1 MQEQYERIEAY
12 LDGTLPEPEREAFEA
27 ELERDQTLAAE
38 VELHRRLHRTLGN
51 ADEWAFRQNLEAIS
65 EAYEAPAENGKP
77 GNRSALRLLLGILI
91 LITVASLLYYFFM
104 PAPDA
109 APSAEPPKAEQP
121 APLPT
126 APEEAPANEP
136 EEEEA
141 APTPKDT
148 PEAMT
153 EPDIPADQPNGAL
166 EALVA
171 ASPLS
176 TTYELAVEANLSAQG
191 FTLEGEMLS
200 AQYEAGQPM
209 TVALFDNQPGSYPD
223 APRHTGELQVMEAD
237 EDAPIAFA
245 AKKAYFLAYEAALDL
260 PPGLYYYVIRVD
272 GEAEALWVG
281 KVER

>member
-12 LDGTLPEPEREAFEA
+12 LDGTLPEPERKAFEA
-27 ELERDQTLAAE
+27 ELERDKTLAAE
-38 VELHRRLHRTLGN
+38 VELHRRVHRTLGN

-77 GNRSALRLLLGILI
+77 ENRSALRLLLGILI
-91 LITVASLLYYFFM
+91 LIIVASLLYYFFM

-109 APSAEPPKAEQP
+109 APAEPPVIEQP
-121 APLPT
+121 TPSPT
-126 APEEAPANEP
+126 APEEAP
-136 EEEEA
+136 EEEPVEETTTPT
-141 APTPKDT
+141 APEDT
-148 PEAMT
+148 PIAN
-153 EPDIPADQPNGAL
+153 IPPDQPNPAL

-176 TTYELAVEANLSAQG
+176 STYELAAEARLSNQN

-200 AQYEAGQPM
+200 AQYEEGQSM
-209 TVALFDNQPGSYPD
+209 TLTLFDNQPGNYPD
-223 APRHTGELQVMEAD
+223 APTHTGELQVMEID

-245 AKKAYFLAYEAALDL
+245 AKKAYFLDYEATLDL
-260 PPGLYYYVIRVD
+260 PAGLYYYVIRVD

-281 KVER
+281 KMER

>member
-12 LDGTLPEPEREAFEA
+12 LDGTLPEPERKAFEA
-27 ELERDQTLAAE
+27 ELEGDKTLAAD

-51 ADEWAFRQNLEAIS
+51 ADEWAFRQNLEALS

-77 GNRSALRLLLGILI
+77 ENRSALRLLLGILI
-91 LITVASLLYYFFM
+91 LIIIASLLYYFFM

-109 APSAEPPKAEQP
+109 VPAEPPVIEQP
-121 APLPT
+121 APSPT
-126 APEEAPANEP
+126 APEEAP
-136 EEEEA
+136 EEEA
-141 APTPKDT
+141 PEETTTPTAPEDRPIANI
-148 PEAMT
+148 P
-153 EPDIPADQPNGAL
+153 PDRPNPVL

-176 TTYELAVEANLSAQG
+176 STYELAVEARFSNQN
-191 FTLEGEMLS
+191 FTLEAEMLS
-200 AQYEAGQPM
+200 AQYEEEQSM
-209 TVALFDNQPGSYPD
+209 TLTLFDNRPDNYPD
-223 APRHTGELQVMEAD
+223 APMHTGEIQVMEID

-260 PPGLYYYVIRVD
+260 PAGLYYYVVRVD

-281 KVER
+281 KFEQ

>member
-1 MQEQYERIEAY
+1 MQDQYERIEAY
-12 LDGTLPEPEREAFEA
+12 LDGTLPEPERKAFEA
-27 ELERDQTLAAE
+27 ELERDKTLAAE
-38 VELHRRLHRTLGN
+38 VELHRRVHRTLGN

-91 LITVASLLYYFFM
+91 LIIVASLLYYFFM

-109 APSAEPPKAEQP
+109 EPVEPPAIEQP
-121 APLPT
+121 APSPT
-126 APEEAPANEP
+126 APEEVP
-136 EEEEA
+136 EEEAVKETTTPT
-141 APTPKDT
+141 APEDRPI
-148 PEAMT
+148 AN
-153 EPDIPADQPNGAL
+153 IPPDQPNPAL

-176 TTYELAVEANLSAQG
+176 ATYELAVEARFSNQN

-200 AQYEAGQPM
+200 AQYEEGQSM
-209 TVALFDNQPGSYPD
+209 TLTLFDNQPDNYPD
-223 APRHTGELQVMEAD
+223 APLYTGEIQVMEID

-260 PPGLYYYVIRVD
+260 PAGLYYYVIRVD

-281 KVER
+281 KVEQ

>member
-12 LDGTLPEPEREAFEA
+12 LDGTLPEPERKAFEA
-27 ELERDQTLAAE
+27 ELERDKTLAAE
-38 VELHRRLHRTLGN
+38 VELHRRVHRTLGN

-77 GNRSALRLLLGILI
+77 ENRSALRLLLGILI
-91 LITVASLLYYFFM
+91 LIIVASLLYYFFM

-109 APSAEPPKAEQP
+109 APAEPPVIEQP
-121 APLPT
+121 TPSPT
-126 APEEAPANEP
+126 APE
-136 EEEEA
+136 
-141 APTPKDT
+141 DT
-148 PEAMT
+148 PIAN
-153 EPDIPADQPNGAL
+153 IPPDQPNPAL

-176 TTYELAVEANLSAQG
+176 STYELAAEARLSNQN

-200 AQYEAGQPM
+200 AQYEEGQSM
-209 TVALFDNQPGSYPD
+209 TLTLFDNQPGNYPD
-223 APRHTGELQVMEAD
+223 APTHTGELQVMEID

-245 AKKAYFLAYEAALDL
+245 AKKAYFLDYEATLDL
-260 PPGLYYYVIRVD
+260 PAGLYYYVIRVD

-281 KVER
+281 KMER

>member
-12 LDGTLPEPEREAFEA
+12 LDGTLPEPERKAFEA
-27 ELERDQTLAAE
+27 ELEGDKTLAAD

-51 ADEWAFRQNLEAIS
+51 ADEWAFRQNLEALS

-77 GNRSALRLLLGILI
+77 ENRSALRLLLGILI
-91 LITVASLLYYFFM
+91 LIIIASLLYYFFM

-109 APSAEPPKAEQP
+109 VPAEPPVIEQP
-121 APLPT
+121 APSPT
-126 APEEAPANEP
+126 APEEAP
-136 EEEEA
+136 EEEA
-141 APTPKDT
+141 PEETTTPTAPEDRPIANI
-148 PEAMT
+148 P
-153 EPDIPADQPNGAL
+153 PDRPNPVL

-176 TTYELAVEANLSAQG
+176 STYELAVEARFSNQN
-191 FTLEGEMLS
+191 FTLEAEMLS
-200 AQYEAGQPM
+200 AQYEEEQSM
-209 TVALFDNQPGSYPD
+209 TLTLFDNRPDNYPD
-223 APRHTGELQVMEAD
+223 APLHTGEIQVMEID

-260 PPGLYYYVIRVD
+260 PAGLYYYVVRVD

-281 KVER
+281 KFEQ